1 MFLNIPL
8 ILISSLGILFNG
20 YIVTAVLL
28 TRQVTTANNI
38 LLLHLGAI
46 DVLLG
51 VLFLVFSVPGFT
63 KSGWLTEGVPCV
75 LHGFLYN
82 LLHPLALWTICGLNC
97 DRYYAIAAPLHY
109 THIVNAKK
117 VIVSGKT
124 TVRTKTRRYP
134 PNKVDVHHAT

>member
-1 MFLNIPL
+1 MFLL
-8 ILISSLGILFNG
+8 AERLKF
-20 YIVTAVLL
+20 
-28 TRQVTTANNI
+28 QVTTANNI

-134 PNKVDVHHAT
+134 PNKVDVNHAT